1 MGALLQP
8 SAENKEP
15 DSGQRMIVIS
25 VAVVFVLAV
34 IVAFALRSRPREK
47 SGPPPY
53 ATHIKLSDPKTGAA
67 ENFVGATIN
76 YIGGTVTNS
85 GTRTV
90 THVVVDVSFK
100 DELGQLAQR
109 EATPLKILKTG
120 GPYPEAVDLSI
131 SPLPPGQSQ
140 PFLLTF
146 EGISTQWNHQYPEI
160 EIADVVV
167 K

>member
-1 MGALLQP
+1 MGGLLQSSP
-8 SAENKEP
+8 ENKER
-15 DSGQRMIVIS
+15 DSGRRIIVVS

-34 IVAFALRSRPREK
+34 IVAFALRTRHTEK
-47 SGPPPY
+47 SGPSPY
-53 ATHIKLSDPKTGAA
+53 AANIKLSDPKTGSA

-90 THVVVDVSFK
+90 THVMVDVSFK
-100 DELGQLAQR
+100 DELGQLTQR
-109 EATPLKILKTG
+109 EATALKILKTG
-120 GPYPEAVDLSI
+120 GPYPEAVDLSV
-131 SPLPPGQSQ
+131 SPLAPGQSQ

-146 EGISTQWNHQYPEI
+146 EGISTQWNHQYPGI